1 MPCVAGPPLD
11 TKAFRDIVG
20 LFATGVAIVVA
31 DCDGE
36 IRAMT
41 ANAVSSLSLE
51 PTLMLFCP
59 GKKSKWAAHLPGR
72 IGHFSINFLRVEQQC
87 LSTYFAGGWKEHP
100 APHFRFVPWTGAPR
114 LEGSL
119 AALSCETQQV
129 IDAGD
134 HWLVIGRVLA
144 LHRGIEP
151 HEPLLFFRGTYRR
164 IDFSAGSPAPD
175 LVMPGELPHVF
186 YEA

>member
-1 MPCVAGPPLD
+1 MVSSPELGLEPR
-11 TKAFRDIVG
+11 AFRDALG

-31 DCDGE
+31 ECGGE

-41 ANAVSSLSLE
+41 ANAVSSLSLD
-51 PTLMLFCP
+51 PMLMLFCP
-59 GKKSKWAAHLPGR
+59 SKKARLAQQLREVKR
-72 IGHFSINFLRVEQQC
+72 FSINFLRSEQQS
-87 LSTYFAGGWKEHP
+87 LSTYFAGGWKEKMP
-100 APHFRFVPWTGAPR
+100 PPFRFVPWAGSSR

-119 AALSCETQQV
+119 AALACETQQT

-151 HEPLLFFRGTYRR
+151 LQPLIFFRGNYRH
-164 IDFSAGSPAPD
+164 IDSSESGPAPD
-175 LVMPGELPHVF
+175 LVTPDEPPRVF
-186 YEA
+186 YDP